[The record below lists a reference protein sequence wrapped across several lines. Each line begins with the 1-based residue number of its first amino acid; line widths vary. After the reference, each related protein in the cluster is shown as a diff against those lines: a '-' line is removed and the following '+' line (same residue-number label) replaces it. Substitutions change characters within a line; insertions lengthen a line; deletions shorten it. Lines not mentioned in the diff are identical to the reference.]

1 MADTAGSWFSYS
13 ENRSNLVQLRQTR
26 RAFLFVPALATL
38 ALALPACAS
47 LASSPSSAPDFQIEP
62 LQGQAIIGG
71 EVSNFSQVLSN
82 GKPVV
87 LNFFAGNCPPC
98 RAELPSFQRV
108 ADNYQAKV
116 IFLSVDV
123 GTYTGLGTRD
133 QARQLLQDLGI
144 RYPAAF
150 AVDSSPVRLYGIQ
163 SMPTTVFVTP
173 KREIFEKFSG
183 MLVEDQMRSEL
194 QKLVAV

>member
-1 MADTAGSWFSYS
+1 LANALRSWPSRLG
-13 ENRSNLVQLRQTR
+13 NRSDLARVRQPR
-26 RAFLFVPALATL
+26 RTFLLGPPLAALAFV
-38 ALALPACAS
+38 LPGCAS
-47 LASSPSSAPDFQIEP
+47 SSSSRASAPDFTIEP
-62 LQGQAIIGG
+62 LQGQEVLGG
-71 EVSNFSQVLSN
+71 NVAQFSQVLAR

-108 ADNYQAKV
+108 ADDYAGRV

-133 QARQLLQDLGI
+133 QARQLLRELGV

-150 AVDSSPVRLYGIQ
+150 AVDASPVRLYEIQ

-173 KREIFEKFSG
+173 GREVAQKFSG
-183 MLVEDQMRSEL
+183 MMLEDQMRAEL
-194 QKLVAV
+194 QKLAAS

>member
-1 MADTAGSWFSYS
+1 MADEPSIRSVNS
-13 ENRSNLVQLRQTR
+13 PNRCDPCQIRHTR
-26 RAFLFVPALATL
+26 RVFLLVPLLATL
-38 ALALPACAS
+38 ALALPGCTRLS
-47 LASSPSSAPDFQIEP
+47 SSPASAPDFKIEL
-62 LQGQAIIGG
+62 LQG
-71 EVSNFSQVLSN
+71 EVSLGGETSQFSQVLSK

-133 QARQLLQDLGI
+133 QARQLLQELGI

-150 AVDSSPVRLYGIQ
+150 AVDSAPVRLYGIQ